1 MLVSEKTY
9 VQEYNAV
16 LEALSKYIE
25 GCAKADGSIMRPAFH
40 GDAVM
45 FTAAESAVSRVPIQE
60 LFDGIERDF
69 KPSNPSSAVV
79 TVDIVGSVASARVDT
94 DNLDGFRFS
103 DFFHL
108 LKADGEWQ
116 IVAKS
121 FHTHSTPSS

>member
-1 MLVSEKTY
+1 MSEKTY

-40 GDAVM
+40 PDAVM
-45 FTAAESAVSRVPIQE
+45 FTTAESTVSRVPIQT
-60 LFDGIERDF
+60 LFDEIETAF
-69 KPSNPSSAVV
+69 NPSNPNSAVV

-116 IVAKS
+116 IVAKT
-121 FHTHSTPSS
+121 FHTHSTPAS